1 MEFKEFT
8 INYLYPVLA
17 FFSVINLAIIA
28 SELQKLNKK

>member
-1 MEFKEFT
+1 MTHEFI

-17 FFSVINLAIIA
+17 FFATINLAIIA